1 MIPYAEEGEGQEQ
14 VASLQMTSASASPY
28 ASPRTHP

>member
-1 MIPYAEEGEGQEQ
+1 MIPYAEVAEGLVQ
-14 VASLQMTSASASPY
+14 VASLQRTSESASPY